1 MLEPSFLC
9 ISFFVTIHIFSHFP
23 IVVDFI
29 YSNFLYRESISYLW
43 NELQIFS
50 SVLSFSFY
58 LAYRRCC
65 HVGTVLSG
73 KIYQLFYDW
82 VLYSTSCLSHSKI
95 IKQFVCW
102 VFFPW
107 CFCDFILSLKYDPLQ
122 FVSVWGEWTQLHV
135 FFQWLTI
142 CPSTIYGIFLML
154 PSPFHLKCHLY
165 YTL

>member
-122 FVSVWGEWTQLHV
+122 FVSDIIGLKYVLLLNTVVRWICSLPLKIWFRV
-135 FFQWLTI
+135 FPI
-142 CPSTIYGIFLML
+142 
-154 PSPFHLKCHLY
+154 
-165 YTL
+165 